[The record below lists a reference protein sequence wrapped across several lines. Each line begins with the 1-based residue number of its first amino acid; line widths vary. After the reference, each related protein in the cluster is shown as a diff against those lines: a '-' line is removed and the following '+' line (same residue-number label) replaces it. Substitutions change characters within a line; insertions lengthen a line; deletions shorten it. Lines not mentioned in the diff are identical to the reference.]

1 MKKAVEVRGAIYSI
15 AENNGVFEL
24 ATIPSVWLSMGDTF
38 VALEDMEISM
48 NGKIFNVKKDD
59 IVFAFSRG
67 KDTAEIVTFRNDA
80 VANYIKTNIEERNKP
95 IEESNCSCDCSKSES
110 IG

>member
-1 MKKAVEVRGAIYSI
+1 MKKAVEIRGAIYSI

-38 VALEDMEISM
+38 VALEDMEVSM

-59 IVFAFSRG
+59 IVFTFSRG
-67 KDTAEIVTFRNDA
+67 NAAEIVTFRNDTI
-80 VANYIKTNIEERNKP
+80 ANYIKTNIEERDKRNEK
-95 IEESNCSCDCSKSES
+95 SDCCCDKISEAA
-110 IG
+110 

>member
-48 NGKIFNVKKDD
+48 NGKVFNVKKDD

-67 KDTAEIVTFRNDA
+67 DAAEIVTFRNDTI
-80 VANYIKTNIEERNKP
+80 ANYIKTNIEERDKRN
-95 IEESNCSCDCSKSES
+95 EEADCCSDK
-110 IG
+110 IGVAGA

>member
-38 VALEDMEISM
+38 VALDDMEISM

-67 KDTAEIVTFRNDA
+67 DAAEIVTFRNDTI
-80 VANYIKTNIEERNKP
+80 ANYIKTNIEERNKP

>member
-15 AENNGVFEL
+15 AENNGVFKL

-38 VALEDMEISM
+38 VALDDMEISM

-67 KDTAEIVTFRNDA
+67 DANEIVTFRNDTI
-80 VANYIKTNIEERNKP
+80 ANYIKTNIEERNKP
-95 IEESNCSCDCSKSES
+95 DKETDCCCDKISVSA
-110 IG
+110 

>member
-38 VALEDMEISM
+38 VALDDMEISM

-59 IVFAFSRG
+59 IVFAFSRC
-67 KDTAEIVTFRNDA
+67 DAAEIVTFRNDTI
-80 VANYIKTNIEERNKP
+80 ANYIKTNIEERNKP
-95 IEESNCSCDCSKSES
+95 DKETDCCCDKISASA
-110 IG
+110 

>member
-15 AENNGVFEL
+15 AENNGVFGL

-48 NGKIFNVKKDD
+48 NGKVFNVKKDD

-67 KDTAEIVTFRNDA
+67 KDAAEIVTFRNDT

-95 IEESNCSCDCSKSES
+95 DKETDCCCDKISAAA
-110 IG
+110 

>member
-24 ATIPSVWLSMGDTF
+24 ATIPSVWLSMGDAF

-59 IVFAFSRG
+59 IVFVFRRG
-67 KDTAEIVTFRNDA
+67 DAAEIVTFRNDA
-80 VANYIKTNIEERNKP
+80 IANYIKTNIEERDKHD
-95 IEESNCSCDCSKSES
+95 EKADCCSDK
-110 IG
+110 IGVAGA

>member
-48 NGKIFNVKKDD
+48 NGKVFNVKKDD

-67 KDTAEIVTFRNDA
+67 DAAEIVTFRNDT

>member
-38 VALEDMEISM
+38 VALDDMEISM
-48 NGKIFNVKKDD
+48 DGKLFNIKKDD

-67 KDTAEIVTFRNDA
+67 DAAEIVTFRNDTI
-80 VANYIKTNIEERNKP
+80 ANYINTNIEERNKP
-95 IEESNCSCDCSKSES
+95 DK
-110 IG
+110 

>member
-24 ATIPSVWLSMGDTF
+24 ATIPSIWLSMGDTF
-38 VALEDMEISM
+38 VALEDMEVSM

-59 IVFAFSRG
+59 IVFTFSRG
-67 KDTAEIVTFRNDA
+67 KDTAEIVTFRNNA
-80 VANYIKTNIEERNKP
+80 IANYIKTNIEERNKP
-95 IEESNCSCDCSKSES
+95 DKEADCCCDK
-110 IG
+110 INKAV

>member
-24 ATIPSVWLSMGDTF
+24 ATIHSVWLSMGDTF

-59 IVFAFSRG
+59 IVFVFRRG
-67 KDTAEIVTFRNDA
+67 DAAEIVTFRNDA
-80 VANYIKTNIEERNKP
+80 IANYIKTNIEERDKRN
-95 IEESNCSCDCSKSES
+95 EEADCCRDK
-110 IG
+110 IGIAGA

>member
-38 VALEDMEISM
+38 VALEDMEVSM

-59 IVFAFSRG
+59 IVFVFRRG
-67 KDTAEIVTFRNDA
+67 DAAEIVTFRNDTI
-80 VANYIKTNIEERNKP
+80 ANYINTNIEERSKP
-95 IEESNCSCDCSKSES
+95 DKETDCCCDKISASA
-110 IG
+110 

>member
-38 VALEDMEISM
+38 VALEDMEISI
-48 NGKIFNVKKDD
+48 NGKISNVKKDD
-59 IVFAFSRG
+59 IVFTFSRG
-67 KDTAEIVTFRNDA
+67 GSAEIVTFRNDTI
-80 VANYIKTNIEERNKP
+80 ANYIKTNIEERNKP
-95 IEESNCSCDCSKSES
+95 DKETDCCCDKISET
-110 IG
+110 I

>member
-38 VALEDMEISM
+38 VALEDMEVSM
-48 NGKIFNVKKDD
+48 SGKIFNIKKDD
-59 IVFAFSRG
+59 IVFTFRRG
-67 KDTAEIVTFRNDA
+67 KDAAEIVTFRNDA
-80 VANYIKTNIEERNKP
+80 IANYIKTNIEERDKRN
-95 IEESNCSCDCSKSES
+95 EEADCCSDK
-110 IG
+110 IGVAEA

>member
-24 ATIPSVWLSMGDTF
+24 ATIPSVWLSMGDAF
-38 VALEDMEISM
+38 IALDDMEISM
-48 NGKIFNVKKDD
+48 NGKLFNVKKDD
-59 IVFAFSRG
+59 IVFAFRRG
-67 KDTAEIVTFRNDA
+67 DAAEIVTFRNDT

>member
-38 VALEDMEISM
+38 VALEDMEVSM
-48 NGKIFNVKKDD
+48 NGKIFNIKKDD
-59 IVFAFSRG
+59 IVFTFSRG
-67 KDTAEIVTFRNDA
+67 NAAEIVTFRNDTI
-80 VANYIKTNIEERNKP
+80 ANYIKTNIEERDKRN
-95 IEESNCSCDCSKSES
+95 EEADCCCDSISE
-110 IG
+110 GV

>member
-38 VALEDMEISM
+38 VAQDDMEVSM
-48 NGKIFNVKKDD
+48 NGKIFNIKKDD

-67 KDTAEIVTFRNDA
+67 DAAEIVTFRNDTI
-80 VANYIKTNIEERNKP
+80 ANYIKTNIEEPTKP
-95 IEESNCSCDCSKSES
+95 DKETDCCCDKTSEAA
-110 IG
+110 

>member
-48 NGKIFNVKKDD
+48 NGKVFNVKKDD

-80 VANYIKTNIEERNKP
+80 IANYIKTNIEERNKSD
-95 IEESNCSCDCSKSES
+95 EKADCCCDK
-110 IG
+110 IGVAEA

>member
-38 VALEDMEISM
+38 VALDDMEVSM
-48 NGKIFNVKKDD
+48 NGKVFNIKKDD
-59 IVFAFSRG
+59 IVFTFSRG
-67 KDTAEIVTFRNDA
+67 NAAEIVTFRNDTI
-80 VANYIKTNIEERNKP
+80 ANYIKTNIEERNKRN
-95 IEESNCSCDCSKSES
+95 EEANCSCDSISEVA
-110 IG
+110 

>member
-38 VALEDMEISM
+38 VALDDMEVSM

-59 IVFAFSRG
+59 IVFTFSRG
-67 KDTAEIVTFRNDA
+67 NAAEIVTFRNDTI
-80 VANYIKTNIEERNKP
+80 ANYIKTNIEERNKP
-95 IEESNCSCDCSKSES
+95 DKETDCCCGKISASA
-110 IG
+110 

>member
-38 VALEDMEISM
+38 VALEDMEVSM

-67 KDTAEIVTFRNDA
+67 DAAEIVTFRNDT

-95 IEESNCSCDCSKSES
+95 DKETDCCCDKISAAA
-110 IG
+110 

>member
-1 MKKAVEVRGAIYSI
+1 MNKAVEVRGAIYSI

-38 VALEDMEISM
+38 VALDDMEVSM

-59 IVFAFSRG
+59 IVFTFSRG
-67 KDTAEIVTFRNDA
+67 DAAEIVTFRNDTI
-80 VANYIKTNIEERNKP
+80 ANYIKTNIEERNKHDK
-95 IEESNCSCDCSKSES
+95 EDDCCCDKISASA
-110 IG
+110 

>member
-24 ATIPSVWLSMGDTF
+24 ATIPSVWLSIGDTF
-38 VALEDMEISM
+38 VALDDMEISM

-59 IVFAFSRG
+59 IVFVFHRG
-67 KDTAEIVTFRNDA
+67 DAAEIVTFRNDT
-80 VANYIKTNIEERNKP
+80 VANYIKTNIEERNKRD
-95 IEESNCSCDCSKSES
+95 EKADCCCDKISEAA
-110 IG
+110 

>member
-38 VALEDMEISM
+38 VALEDMEVSM

-59 IVFAFSRG
+59 IVFTFSRG
-67 KDTAEIVTFRNDA
+67 DAAEIVTFRNDTI
-80 VANYIKTNIEERNKP
+80 ANYIKTNIEERNKNDK
-95 IEESNCSCDCSKSES
+95 ETDSCCDKISEAA
-110 IG
+110 